1 MSTKKANRNKVSLRE
16 CISCGEKKPKGEM
29 MRIVITHSES
39 GDTERSLDETGRVKG
54 RGAYLCRD
62 PKCIE
67 AAAEKKL
74 ISEEEKEGLE
84 TSMKQHALS
93 MLSIA
98 AKAGKVF
105 SGELQC
111 EAAIKDGKAVLVILS
126 EDASPN
132 TTKKF
137 SNKCSFYELPL
148 IRYGEKEELGRLIG
162 REARSVIAI
171 TDEGLAAQISRA
183 LTIDSNDSE
192 V

>member
-1 MSTKKANRNKVSLRE
+1 MSTKKANRNKVPLRE
-16 CISCGEKKPKGEM
+16 CISCGEKKPKADM
-29 MRIVITHSES
+29 MRIVITRSE
-39 GDTERSLDETGRVKG
+39 GDGGAERSLDESGRARG
-54 RGAYLCRD
+54 RGAYICRD
-62 PKCIE
+62 PECIKT
-67 AAAEKKL
+67 AVEKGL
-74 ISEEEKEGLE
+74 ISEEERIELDA
-84 TSMKQHALS
+84 SMKQHALS

-126 EDASPN
+126 RDASPN

-148 IRYGEKEELGRLIG
+148 ITYGEKEELGRLIG

-171 TDEGLAAQISRA
+171 TDEGLASQIRKIV
-183 LTIDSNDSE
+183 TIDN
-192 V
+192 